1 MDRRRDDGLEM
12 MERSHRRLEER
23 LGELERAASAIVR
36 ERASDAD
43 IAAVDAVLDYLERSA
58 TRHETDEEESLFPRL
73 RRELE
78 LSELIA
84 DLLAEHVLHRR
95 QVGQLRTLRSGWPDS
110 GPDAGD
116 GASLAVAS
124 NELARAY
131 RSHIAREEHELMP
144 IVRDRLSAIDRSALA
159 DEMQRRRDG
168 ANGEARQARGAGRGS
183 GDAARRSGR
192 RRPAGSAGRRARDN

>member
-36 ERASDAD
+36 ERASDED
-43 IAAVDAVLDYLERSA
+43 IAAVDEVLEYLERSA

-78 LSELIA
+78 LSGLIA
-84 DLLAEHVLHRR
+84 DLRAEHDLHRR
-95 QVGQLRTLRSGWPDS
+95 QVGQLRALRSGWPDS

-144 IVRDRLSAIDRSALA
+144 IARDRLLAVDRAALA
-159 DEMQRRRDG
+159 DEMQRRRGG
-168 ANGEARQARGAGRGS
+168 ANGEPGRRGS
-183 GDAARRSGR
+183 R
-192 RRPAGSAGRRARDN
+192 RRPAGGAGRRPRG